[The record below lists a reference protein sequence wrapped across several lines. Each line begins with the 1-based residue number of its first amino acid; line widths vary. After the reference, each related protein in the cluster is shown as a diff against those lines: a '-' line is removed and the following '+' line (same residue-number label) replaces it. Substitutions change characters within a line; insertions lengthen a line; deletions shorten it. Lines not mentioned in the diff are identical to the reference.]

1 MSTIKQ
7 LYDSVIHDPDY
18 IRKNEL
24 AIREI
29 ICHIQGYTEM
39 TDFFVNSDAEIAD
52 LQLFQSFF
60 ARFLNGEPVQYILN
74 NARFLDM
81 NLYVDNRVLIPRME
95 TEEVVKYAFEKIRE
109 YFFDSSLVIADIGTG
124 SGAIALAM
132 AKELPKARVV
142 ATDISN
148 DALNVARHNAK
159 KFNFDIEFF
168 EGDTLQPLYFNRI
181 KANIIISNPPYITN
195 VSEIDDSVI
204 QFEPYQAL
212 VDKEELKIYKDILTM
227 CPPISN
233 KPCLLIFEI
242 GHDMREK
249 MSELIKK
256 YVPNSI
262 WEIKQDINGKDRMI
276 SIYIE

>member
-1 MSTIKQ
+1 MPTIKQ

>member
-168 EGDTLQPLYFNRI
+168 EGDALQPLYFNQI

>member
-1 MSTIKQ
+1 MPTIKQ
-7 LYDSVIHDPDY
+7 LYDSVVRDSDY
-18 IRKNEL
+18 IRQNEI
-24 AIREI
+24 AVREI

-39 TDFFVNSDAEIAD
+39 TDFFVNNDAEIAD
-52 LQLFQSFF
+52 LQLFQSYF

-74 NARFLDM
+74 NARFLGI
-81 NLYVDNRVLIPRME
+81 NLFVDNRVLIPRME
-95 TEEVVKYAFEKIRE
+95 TEEVVKYAFQKIRDL
-109 YFFDSSLVIADIGTG
+109 YLNTPLVISDIGTG

-132 AKELPKARVV
+132 AKEFPKARVI

-159 KFNFDIEFF
+159 KYNFKIDFF
-168 EGDTLQPLYFNRI
+168 EGESLQPLYFNRV

-204 QFEPYQAL
+204 RFEPYQAL
-212 VDKEELKIYKDILTM
+212 VDKEELKTYKDILTM
-227 CPPISN
+227 CPAICD

-249 MSELIKK
+249 TSELVKK
-256 YVPNSI
+256 YAPNSK

>member
-1 MSTIKQ
+1 MPTIKQ

-168 EGDTLQPLYFNRI
+168 EGDAFQPLYFNRI

>member
-1 MSTIKQ
+1 MPTIKQ

-168 EGDTLQPLYFNRI
+168 EGDALQPLYFNRI

>member
-1 MSTIKQ
+1 MPTIKQ
-7 LYDSVIHDPDY
+7 LYDSVIRDFDY
-18 IRKNEL
+18 TRQNEI

-29 ICHIQGYTEM
+29 ICHIQGYAEM
-39 TDFFVNSDAEIAD
+39 TDFFINSNSEIAD
-52 LQLFQSFF
+52 LQLFQSYF
-60 ARFLNGEPVQYILN
+60 ARFLNGEPVQYILSN
-74 NARFLDM
+74 VHFLDM
-81 NLYVDNRVLIPRME
+81 NLFVDHRVLIPRME
-95 TEEVVKYAFEKIRE
+95 TEEVVKYAFQKIRDL
-109 YFFDSSLVIADIGTG
+109 FANTPLVIADIGTG

-132 AKELPKARVV
+132 AKEFPKARII

-159 KFNFDIEFF
+159 KYNFDIEFF
-168 EGDTLQPLYFNRI
+168 EGEALQPLYFNRI

-204 QFEPYQAL
+204 RFEPYQAL
-212 VDKEELKIYKDILTM
+212 VDKEELKTYKDIFTM
-227 CPPISN
+227 YSAISN

-256 YVPNSI
+256 YVPNSK
-262 WEIKQDINGKDRMI
+262 WEIKQDINGKDRMV